1 MRKYL
6 PVILSVV
13 FVLMVAAFLLIPQ
26 LVSHTVVPV
35 SNAAQVREASAP
47 PPVARGES
55 RPAVTSR
62 GTPIIYDDDVPEDIS
77 WQDTP
82 QSDCF
87 SRVGY
92 CAGTETLGVTFRE
105 SGSTYYYY
113 SVPSSIWKD
122 LSSADSPGSY
132 YNKHIKG
139 KYTCEKEG

>member
-1 MRKYL
+1 MEKIKFAIAVVAL
-6 PVILSVV
+6 AASV
-13 FVLMVAAFLLIPQ
+13 FLTACEAKPKEDPDWQDAALMEARAS
-26 LVSHTVVPV
+26 VS
-35 SNAAQVREASAP
+35 SAP
-47 PPVARGES
+47 AD
-55 RPAVTSR
+55 RPTETSR

-77 WQDTP
+77 WQNTP

-92 CAGTETLGVTFRE
+92 CPGTETLGVTFRE